1 MEKCLVTKLHG
12 KVSGDL
18 PYFGALKITVKKTDN
33 ITTTTQRR
41 LVLRTKDDNCRIF
54 TADGSSK
61 LSDKGDLSNPSS
73 SFVFKN
79 MYRPSSG
86 DNKREIFFLDGD
98 YTVYITSKYNII
110 SLEKWG
116 SAGNYSFDIDEL
128 KYSTLIDTLYMDG
141 INVTGDIS
149 SLKDLTA
156 LTNLTLDSSNVI
168 GDISSLS
175 SLTALTNFTLKNLN
189 VTGSIA
195 SLSSLTA
202 LTNLT
207 LDSSNVT
214 GSIAS
219 LSSLTALTN
228 LTLKTLNVT
237 GDISSLSSLTAL
249 TNFVSTNNLKITGTF
264 ESLVSALSAKRTS
277 GSCIYWLS
285 GSNITYNGERWTT
298 GKKFVEFN
306 SVGCEVYDYSNDS
319 KGSKIASYV
328 KSTGTWSYNN

>member
-41 LVLRTKDDNCRIF
+41 LVLRTTDDNCRIF

-79 MYRPSSG
+79 MYRPSSF

-110 SLEKWG
+110 AFEKWG

-128 KYSTLIDTLYMDG
+128 KYSTLIDMLYLDG

-156 LTNLTLDSSNVI
+156 LT
-168 GDISSLS
+168 SL
-175 SLTALTNFTLKNLN
+175 ALNK
-189 VTGSIA
+189 
-195 SLSSLTA
+195 
-202 LTNLT
+202 
-207 LDSSNVT
+207 
-214 GSIAS
+214 
-219 LSSLTALTN
+219 
-228 LTLKTLNVT
+228 LNVT
-237 GDISSLSSLTAL
+237 GDISSLSGLTKLATL
-249 TNFVSTNNLKITGTF
+249 ELRDNSKVSGVF
-264 ESLVSALSAKRTS
+264 ESYVSALSAKRTS

-285 GSNITYNGERWTT
+285 GSNITYKGELWIT

-306 SVGCEVYDYSNDS
+306 SDGCNVYAGENNTG
-319 KGSKIASYV
+319 KKIASYV
-328 KSTGTWSYNN
+328 KSTNTWSYNN

>member
-1 MEKCLVTKLHG
+1 MRKCLVTKLQG

-41 LVLRTKDDNCRIF
+41 LVLRTTDDNCRIF

-73 SFVFKN
+73 SFVYKN
-79 MYRPSSG
+79 MQRPSSG

-128 KYSTLIDTLYMDG
+128 KYSTLIDMLYLDS

-156 LTNLTLDSSNVI
+156 LTNVL
-168 GDISSLS
+168 
-175 SLTALTNFTLKNLN
+175 LN
-189 VTGSIA
+189 NS
-195 SLSSLTA
+195 
-202 LTNLT
+202 
-207 LDSSNVT
+207 
-214 GSIAS
+214 
-219 LSSLTALTN
+219 
-228 LTLKTLNVT
+228 NVT
-237 GDISSLSSLTAL
+237 GDISSLKDLTALTSLVLDNLNVTGNISSLKDLTAL
-249 TNFVSTNNLKITGTF
+249 TNLKLSDVKITGTF
-264 ESLVSALSAKRTS
+264 ESHVSALSAKRTS
-277 GSCIYWLS
+277 GSCLYWLS
-285 GSNITYNGERWTT
+285 GSNITYNGERWIT
-298 GKKFVEFN
+298 GKKLVEFN
-306 SVGCEVYDYSNDS
+306 SEGCNVYKGESNT
-319 KGSKIASYV
+319 GQKIASYV
-328 KSTGTWSYNN
+328 KSTNTWSYY